1 MCKKSGPGVPGTNLK
16 ASEGRNVAA
25 GRNGQVPGA
34 TYIGD
39 GASQGA
45 DAKMKGQEAKVELVY
60 LQKSGAGVPGTDP
73 KASEGWNV
81 AAGRNGQVPGS
92 TYIGD

>member
-1 MCKKSGPGVPGTNLK
+1 MGPAEGAGVPGTDPK

-45 DAKMKGQEAKVELVY
+45 DAKLKGQRR
-60 LQKSGAGVPGTDP
+60 SSD
-73 KASEGWNV
+73 
-81 AAGRNGQVPGS
+81 GQVSKNSVQGS
-92 TYIGD
+92 QGQTR